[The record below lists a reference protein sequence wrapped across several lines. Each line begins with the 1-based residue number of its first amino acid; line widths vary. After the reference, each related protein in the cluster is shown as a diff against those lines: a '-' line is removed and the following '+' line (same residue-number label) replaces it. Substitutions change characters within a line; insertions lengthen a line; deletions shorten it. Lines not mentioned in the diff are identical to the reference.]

1 MQNQQV
7 KYPTQFVKLPS
18 KGLVYPQDSIY
29 SSGEIELRYPTA
41 QDENILTSRP
51 LIQKGIVIDVFI
63 KNLLTNPSINID
75 DLILGDKNALIISS
89 RILAYG
95 NQYRTKYKCPQC
107 DHQHQ
112 SVFDLNQLLNKEID
126 QSLITPGTNQF
137 KFTLPLSNKVLTF
150 KLLTSGQDNEISN
163 IIKNQ
168 KNISGV
174 DQQLTTRLK
183 YMIISVD
190 GNSEK
195 STIIKTIRQMPA
207 RDSLA
212 FRTHVRQLMPDIDMQ
227 INYNCESCGYFQK
240 IQMPINYDFFYP
252 TR

>member
-18 KGLVYPQDSIY
+18 KGLVYPKDSIY
-29 SSGEIELRYPTA
+29 SSGEVELRYPTA

-63 KNLLTNPSINID
+63 KGLLTNPAVNIN
-75 DLILGDKNALIISS
+75 DLILGDKNALIIAS

-95 NQYRTKYKCPQC
+95 NQYKTKYKCPQC

-112 SVFDLNQLLNKEID
+112 STFDLNLLLNKEID
-126 QSLITPGTNQF
+126 QSLITPGINQF
-137 KFTLPLSNKVLTF
+137 TFTLPLSKKVLTF
-150 KLLTSGQDNEISN
+150 KLLTSGQDTEIGN

-212 FRTHVRQLMPDIDMQ
+212 FRSYVRQLMPDINMEIDYSCD
-227 INYNCESCGYFQK
+227 NCGYFQK